1 MIGQTL
7 AIIRNTFFESIRQP
21 ITLVILAVATLG
33 LVLSNLLAGFTMEDD
48 QRMMIDLGLS
58 TVFICGALLAAFI
71 ATNVL
76 NREIENRTVLT
87 VIAKPVS
94 RPLFV
99 TGKFLGVA
107 AALVLATIYM
117 SCVFLLVE
125 MHAVRQTV
133 RDPYHQPVLWF
144 GIGAGVLGAVV
155 VGPWCSYFYGR
166 VYSSTVIVVTA
177 PLMALAYVLCLMFDP
192 GFSPQPL
199 SASFDGQLL
208 VALTAIT
215 MAILVLTA
223 IAIAA
228 STRLGQVM
236 TLCLTLGVFF
246 VGMLSDWLFGRQ
258 IARVNALWLER
269 ASTLGL
275 TEMVQET
282 RTIELATGEIE
293 HTQVPVELSTVP
305 LSQMADGWPE
315 RLEHAAYTVGYAI
328 LPNFQS
334 FWFSD
339 ALTQG
344 HLIPPAMLARV
355 LLYGLCYIVVAMSLA
370 VILFQRREVG

>member
-21 ITLVILAVATLG
+21 IMLVILVAATLG
-33 LVLSNLLAGFTMEDD
+33 LIFSNLLAGFTMEDD
-48 QRMMIDLGLS
+48 QRMMTDLGLS
-58 TVFICGALLAAFI
+58 TVFLCGALLAAFI

-99 TGKFLGVA
+99 VGKFLGVA
-107 AALVLATIYM
+107 GALALATIYM
-117 SCVFLLVE
+117 GCVFLLVE
-125 MHAVRQTV
+125 MHGVLQTV
-133 RDPYHQPVLWF
+133 RDPIHQPVLVF
-144 GIGAGVLGAVV
+144 GIGAGVLGLV
-155 VGPWCSYFYGR
+155 VGVWCNYFYGM
-166 VYSSTVIVVTA
+166 VFSSTVIVVTT
-177 PLMALAYVLCLMFDP
+177 PLAALAYVLCLLFDHD
-192 GFSPQPL
+192 FSLQPM
-199 SASFDGQLL
+199 SAAFNGQLL

-215 MAILVLTA
+215 MGILVLTA

-228 STRLGQVM
+228 STRLGQV
-236 TLCLTLGVFF
+236 LTLF
-246 VGMLSDWLFGRQ
+246 VTLVIFVLGMLSDWFFGRQ

-269 ASTLGL
+269 ANTQGL
-275 TEMVQET
+275 TEMSQQT

-293 HTQVPVELSTVP
+293 HVEVQLEVPTVP

-315 RLEHAAYTVGYAI
+315 RFEHAVYSVGYAI

-344 HLIPPAMLARV
+344 HLIPAAMLGQV
-355 LLYGLCYIVVAMSLA
+355 LLYGLFYIVVAMCLA

>member
-21 ITLVILAVATLG
+21 ITLVILAAATLG
-33 LVLSNLLAGFTMEDD
+33 VIFSNLLAGFTMEDD
-48 QRMMIDLGLS
+48 QRMMVDLGLS
-58 TVFICGALLAAFI
+58 TVFLCGALLAAFI

-99 TGKFLGVA
+99 VGKFLGVA
-107 AALVLATIYM
+107 GALALATIYM
-117 SCVFLLVE
+117 GCVFLLVE
-125 MHAVRQTV
+125 MHGVMQTV
-133 RDPYHQPVLWF
+133 RDPIHQPVLLF
-144 GIGAGVLGAVV
+144 GIGAGVLGLAVGV
-155 VGPWCSYFYGR
+155 WCNYFYGM
-166 VYSSTVIVVTA
+166 VFSSTVIAVTT
-177 PLMALAYVLCLMFDP
+177 PLAALAYVLCLMFDHD
-192 GFSPQPL
+192 FSLQPIG
-199 SASFDGQLL
+199 ASFNGQLL
-208 VALTAIT
+208 VALTAVT
-215 MAILVLTA
+215 MAVLVLTA

-236 TLCLTLGVFF
+236 TLCVTLGVFLM
-246 VGMLSDWLFGRQ
+246 GMLSDWFFGRQ
-258 IARVNALWLER
+258 IARVNSLWLER

-275 TEMVQET
+275 TEMAQET

-293 HTQVPVELSTVP
+293 HVQVALEVPTVP
-305 LSQMADGWPE
+305 LTQMADGWAE
-315 RLEHAAYTVGYAI
+315 RLEHAAYTIGYAI

-344 HLIPPAMLARV
+344 HLIPAGMLGQV
-355 LLYGLCYIVVAMSLA
+355 LLYGLFYIVVAMSLA